1 MLFKKKLVMHFME
14 GVFCMYKFT
23 TINGYFSSRQS
34 LLCRMT
40 LLNSNVLKR
49 KNTTEYS
56 IFRHE
61 LTCLKLRLV
70 SFFNVYKVPS

>member
-1 MLFKKKLVMHFME
+1 ME